1 MVPLAKLGKSAEGAG
16 WGNNAFSSRYIV
28 FEVTQIE
35 IFKDS
40 YSLTPTIQVEL
51 KQTKKT
57 CLEGFMSNW
66 GLHEFF
72 FVFLPLHFND

>member
-28 FEVTQIE
+28 VEVIQIE

-40 YSLTPTIQVEL
+40 HSLTPTIH
-51 KQTKKT
+51 KP
-57 CLEGFMSNW
+57 
-66 GLHEFF
+66 
-72 FVFLPLHFND
+72 PLDF